1 MKKDYSGLIW
11 GIGFIVL
18 GIIFS
23 GNVIGV
29 WDINVFFPG
38 WWTLFL
44 IVPGVISIIRCGFK
58 WSSGILVFIG
68 LLLLLDSFDIIDSN
82 MMWSLT
88 FPLVLLIIGVSIVTS
103 FFRNSKNGNSEKNWQ
118 DSGEDI
124 RYDYSQFAEYRAIL
138 GGGEHKN
145 NSQDLKGIK
154 AEAIFGGLEI
164 DLSDAKITNDIIL
177 DVSALFGGIDIFV
190 PPDAQ
195 VEIITGTPI
204 LGGFSYRRNR
214 NVEGAPKVRVK
225 YVAIFGG
232 VDIK

>member
-29 WDINVFFPG
+29 WDVDVFFPG

-44 IVPGVISIIRCGFK
+44 IIPGLLSIIRYGLK
-58 WSSGILVFIG
+58 WSSGILVSIG
-68 LLLLLDSFDIIDSN
+68 VLLLLDSFDIVDSD
-82 MMWSLT
+82 MMWSLA
-88 FPLVLLIIGVSIVTS
+88 FPLVLLIIGVSIITS
-103 FFRNSKNGNSEKNWQ
+103 FFKNDRNIKGEKSWQGNTEEIK
-118 DSGEDI
+118 
-124 RYDYSQFAEYRAIL
+124 YDYSQFAEYRAIF
-138 GGGEHKN
+138 GGGEYKN

-154 AEAIFGGLEI
+154 AEVIFGGLEI

-177 DVSALFGGIDIFV
+177 EVSAIFGGIDIFV
-190 PPDAQ
+190 PPDVQ
-195 VEIITGTPI
+195 VEIITSTPI
-204 LGGFSYRRNR
+204 FGGFSHRRNR
-214 NVEGAPKVRVK
+214 NIVDAPKVRVK
-225 YVAIFGG
+225 YVTIFGG